1 VALELLSPVPEAV
14 LASSMLMPPQTLG
27 NQILKNTHQDGF
39 PDLSEAR
46 VALVGI
52 QETRSVG
59 QPHQRKQDLSAI
71 RKSLYALFAGNW
83 PNVIADLGDLPIG
96 DSESDSHRVLQD
108 VASELYKQNILLL
121 AFGGSQENLL
131 GLSAVFTQHETYFN
145 LCSIDYK
152 FDFGVH
158 GVLIDNESYMSKLI
172 SARPNFL
179 LNYCNLGY
187 QSYYVAQ
194 EELDLVERL
203 YFDAVRLGE
212 LHADMKVSEPYLR
225 DSDIVTIDMSS
236 VISQVLG
243 GGLTQVN
250 GFTAHQICVLARY
263 VGLSD
268 RVGMVSLN
276 NIPQTPEAAQLA
288 GQTLWYIIEGLQHRA
303 NEYPFSISDG
313 STKYV
318 VPHDEHELTFY
329 QSTTTKRWWVLV
341 PVTNN
346 NIEEYTLL
354 PCNESDYLSSIE
366 GIIPERWWRTM
377 RRNLV

>member
-1 VALELLSPVPEAV
+1 
-14 LASSMLMPPQTLG
+14 
-27 NQILKNTHQDGF
+27 
-39 PDLSEAR
+39 
-46 VALVGI
+46 
-52 QETRSVG
+52 
-59 QPHQRKQDLSAI
+59 
-71 RKSLYALFAGNW
+71 
-83 PNVIADLGDLPIG
+83 
-96 DSESDSHRVLQD
+96 
-108 VASELYKQNILLL
+108 
-121 AFGGSQENLL
+121 
-131 GLSAVFTQHETYFN
+131 
-145 LCSIDYK
+145 
-152 FDFGVH
+152 
-158 GVLIDNESYMSKLI
+158 
-172 SARPNFL
+172 
-179 LNYCNLGY
+179 
-187 QSYYVAQ
+187 
-194 EELDLVERL
+194 
-203 YFDAVRLGE
+203 
-212 LHADMKVSEPYLR
+212 
-225 DSDIVTIDMSS
+225 MSS

-250 GFTAHQICVLARY
+250 GFSAHQICVLARY